1 MVLTPM
7 AASQKPETR
16 NQKLPSRSMHV
27 AMYYNNRDVR
37 LQELP
42 VPQIGAGELLIRTR
56 ASGICGS
63 DLMEWYR
70 IKKAPLVLGHE
81 ITGEVV
87 EVGAGIQDFK
97 IGDRVFSSH
106 HVPCGECRYCRAGHQ
121 SVCELLRTTHFDPG
135 GFAEYIR
142 VPRINVELGTLRIPD
157 SMTFDEGSF
166 IEPLACVVRAQ
177 RFADIGPGQ
186 TVLVIGS
193 GISGLLHLQ
202 LARARG
208 VARIIAT
215 DISEYR
221 LNAAKRF
228 GADGVI
234 NGAEDVP
241 ARLREANEGRLAD
254 RVIVCT
260 GAMPGIQQAIKSLD
274 RGATLLFFAPA
285 AAGIDVPIPLFD
297 FWRDEIKVVTSYAG
311 SGADLQESLRLI
323 SERKVRVGEMVTHRL
338 PLAQTELGFELTAS
352 GQDSIKVIIDPLI

>member
-1 MVLTPM
+1 M
-7 AASQKPETR
+7 AASQKPEIR

-42 VPQIGAGELLIRTR
+42 LPQIGAGELLIRTR

-87 EVGAGIQDFK
+87 EIGAGVENFR

-106 HVPCGECRYCRAGHQ
+106 HVPCGECRYCVAGHQ

-177 RFADIGPGQ
+177 RFADIGSGQ

-193 GISGLLHLQ
+193 GISGLLHIQ
-202 LARARG
+202 LARTRG
-208 VARIIAT
+208 AARIIAT

-221 LNAAKRF
+221 LNAAKQF
-228 GADGVI
+228 GADIVI
-234 NGAEDVP
+234 HGAEDVP

-260 GAMPGIQQAIKSLD
+260 GAMSGIQQAIKSLD
-274 RGATLLFFAPA
+274 RGATLLFFAPTT
-285 AAGIDVPIPLFD
+285 AGIDVPIPLFD

-338 PLAQTELGFELTAS
+338 PLAQTGLGFELTAS

>member
-1 MVLTPM
+1 M
-7 AASQKPETR
+7 AASQKPEIR
-16 NQKLPSRSMHV
+16 NQKLSSRSMHV

-42 VPQIGAGELLIRTR
+42 LPQIGAGELLIRTR

-87 EVGAGIQDFK
+87 EIGAGVENFR

-106 HVPCGECRYCRAGHQ
+106 HVPCGECRYCVAGHQ

-177 RFADIGPGQ
+177 RFADIGSGQ

-193 GISGLLHLQ
+193 GISGVLHIQ
-202 LARARG
+202 LARTRG
-208 VARIIAT
+208 AARIIAT

-274 RGATLLFFAPA
+274 RGATLLFFAPTT
-285 AAGIDVPIPLFD
+285 AGIDVPIPLFD

-338 PLAQTELGFELTAS
+338 PLAQTGLGFELTAS